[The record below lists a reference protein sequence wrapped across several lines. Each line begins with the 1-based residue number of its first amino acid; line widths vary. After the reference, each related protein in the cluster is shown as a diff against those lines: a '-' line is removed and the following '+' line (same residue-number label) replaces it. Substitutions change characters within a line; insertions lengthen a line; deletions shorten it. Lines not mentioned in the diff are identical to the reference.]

1 MVTQHN
7 LNLINL
13 TLLTLVMPSI
23 LIEDLTEDQ
32 KQQLDI
38 EKAKG
43 NFDTW
48 KQMFLENAGVDQ

>member
-1 MVTQHN
+1 
-7 LNLINL
+7 
-13 TLLTLVMPSI
+13 MPSI
-23 LIEDLTEDQ
+23 LIEDLTEEQ